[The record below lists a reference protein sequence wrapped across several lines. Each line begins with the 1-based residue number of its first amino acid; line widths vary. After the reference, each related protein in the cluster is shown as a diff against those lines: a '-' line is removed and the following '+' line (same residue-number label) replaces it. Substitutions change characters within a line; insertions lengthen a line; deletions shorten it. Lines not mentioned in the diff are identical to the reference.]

1 MEREIKTVEIWTR
14 VCTVAVNIPVVP
26 YEFETAIVES
36 LGRKLRAI
44 ANLLVNNKF
53 PKEDLEAAMKH
64 AVENG
69 LWVQS
74 TKVAYKNIVVWHL
87 GNNAPRYLVRAIF

>member
-1 MEREIKTVEIWTR
+1 MEREIRTVEIWTR
-14 VCTVAVNIPVVP
+14 VCTVAVNIPAVP
-26 YEFETAIVES
+26 YEFEAPIIES

-44 ANLLVNNKF
+44 ANLLVRNEF
-53 PKEDLEAAMKH
+53 PEEDLEAAMKH
-64 AVENG
+64 AVEYS

-87 GNNAPRYLVRAIF
+87 GSNAPKYLVNAIF